1 MWVKIVVY
9 YGPCS
14 KLLSEFSAFFFFFH
28 PKRPPPLFQS
38 NLETVDEEPPCGLC
52 HHWNPIYQFIHSLV
66 ELFFFWFSF
75 PFSINSLHLFGLTSL
90 PFNVLLIRIHKN
102 FRDIYFLISVT
113 YLVHP
118 NAINL
123 YLWLIAT
130 QVAELK
136 SLAHNPMISWNDN
149 HCNII

>member
-14 KLLSEFSAFFFFFH
+14 KLLSEFSTFFFFLPTKATTPF
-28 PKRPPPLFQS
+28 PIQPGNSRWRATLWIVPPLKS
-38 NLETVDEEPPCGLC
+38 NLS
-52 HHWNPIYQFIHSLV
+52 IYSFTCRIVLFLVFLSLLHQSSTPFWPYLPSIQCFIKKEKKDL
-66 ELFFFWFSF
+66 
-75 PFSINSLHLFGLTSL
+75 
-90 PFNVLLIRIHKN
+90 
-102 FRDIYFLISVT
+102 RDIYFLISVT

-136 SLAHNPMISWNDN
+136 SLAHNPMISWND
-149 HCNII
+149 IVI